1 MRQESFGPDEIVIPP
16 RLRVGINEASVAS
29 LMESIG
35 KIGLQTP
42 PTVRWD
48 KDDGGEPSIV
58 LVAGRHRLEACA
70 RLGMQL
76 IPCVV
81 FEGTDI
87 EARLWEIAE
96 NLHRADLSVL
106 ERSEHVAEWIR
117 LSEEELVQSA
127 PVSARGRTEGRG
139 NKGGVRA
146 AVRELGIEHTAA
158 VRATKIAGLSDEAKE
173 AARDAGLDRKQAAL
187 LTAARAETPQEQ
199 VAEIRRL
206 AEAKPVK
213 PAPAPMND
221 IETEEMWM
229 SAIMRVWNRGAPQWR
244 ERFIETVDAPVM
256 GAA

>member
-16 RLRVGINEASVAS
+16 RLRVGINEASVAN

-81 FEGTDI
+81 FDGSET

-117 LSEEELVQSA
+117 LAEE
-127 PVSARGRTEGRG
+127 VSGATCTTKPGSGRG
-139 NKGGVRA
+139 TKGGIRA
-146 AVRELGIEHTAA
+146 AERELGIEHTAA
-158 VRATKIAGLSDEAKE
+158 VRSTKIAGLSDEAKD
-173 AARDAGLDRKQAAL
+173 AARDTGLDRKQSAL
-187 LTAARAETPQEQ
+187 LTAAKAETPTEQ
-199 VAEIRRL
+199 VAEIHRL

-213 PAPAPMND
+213 PAPAPLND

-229 SAIMRVWNRGAPQWR
+229 AAIMRVWNRGAPQWR

>member
-16 RLRVGINEASVAS
+16 RLRVGINEASVTS

-58 LVAGRHRLEACA
+58 LVAGRHRLEACL
-70 RLGMQL
+70 RLGMPL

-81 FEGTDI
+81 FEGTEI

-117 LSEEELVQSA
+117 LSEEVLVQNA
-127 PVSARGRTEGRG
+127 PKPKNGRPT
-139 NKGGVRA
+139 GGIRA
-146 AVRELGIEHTAA
+146 AERELGIEHTAA
-158 VRATKIAGLSDEAKE
+158 VRATKIASLSDEAKE

-187 LTAARAETPQEQ
+187 LTAAKAETPQEQ
-199 VAEIRRL
+199 VAEIKRL

-213 PAPAPMND
+213 PAPAPLND

-229 SAIMRVWNRGAPQWR
+229 AAIMRVWNRGAPQWR

>member
-81 FEGTDI
+81 FDGSET

-117 LSEEELVQSA
+117 LSEVKLAQVA
-127 PVSARGRTEGRG
+127 PVSAVGGRG
-139 NKGGVRA
+139 HKGGIND
-146 AVRELGIEHTAA
+146 AVRELGIERTEAQ
-158 VRATKIAGLSDEAKE
+158 RSTKIAGLSDEAKD
-173 AARDAGLDRKQAAL
+173 AARDTGLDRKQSAL
-187 LTAARAETPQEQ
+187 LTAAKAETPTEQ
-199 VAEIRRL
+199 VAEIHRL

-213 PAPAPMND
+213 PAPAPLND

-229 SAIMRVWNRGAPQWR
+229 AAIIRVWNRGAPQWR